1 MATIGLIPNS
11 RTPALGVAIAVRLQ
25 AEIARRI
32 RELEA
37 RHRNA
42 LTPHERRAAKS
53 QGLLKGRCGGLPQS
67 IVLNGP
73 SIFR

>member
-1 MATIGLIPNS
+1 MATIGLILNS
-11 RTPALGVAIAVRLQ
+11 RTPALGVAIAVRLR

-42 LTPHERRAAKS
+42 LTPHERRELQNLKE
-53 QGLLKGRCGGLPQS
+53 LLKCRCGGLPQS
-67 IVLNGP
+67 KC
-73 SIFR
+73 